1 MEPSDVIVYV
11 TSKVGTVPGRTVLQK
26 LCYFVNAETGSAIPF
41 RPHYYGPYSSDV
53 AEATDTL
60 LSSGFLDESKESG
73 SLSSPWVTPGG
84 TVITDWE
91 RRTYKLTKD
100 GETYLGRLPADERKI
115 LARSEPLLDALRD
128 STGLDPTKLSN
139 VAKIHFIISTRQAER
154 SNRES
159 LVTAVNRN
167 GWRLSATD
175 VEEALKTLD
184 KLTL

>member
-1 MEPSDVIVYV
+1 
-11 TSKVGTVPGRTVLQK
+11 
-26 LCYFVNAETGSAIPF
+26 
-41 RPHYYGPYSSDV
+41 
-53 AEATDTL
+53 
-60 LSSGFLDESKESG
+60 
-73 SLSSPWVTPGG
+73 LSSPWVTPGG